1 MKHLVRNM
9 APMVWAVALATSWLG
24 CGVESATSTAGSEG
38 EVPQTVNGVAL
49 EKQPVTITQAPAAA
63 LFLDQAMADDIL
75 KDLGSY
81 FTAQNEGD
89 WDAILDFY
97 PLHRSP
103 MDSATR
109 ATTIEGME
117 MWWEKGLRNQTELAD
132 LLYASTPYRDDDQDV
147 VLLNLDLIHR
157 VIFIDFEGNP
167 SGMKGMVESNYGKGN
182 AQFFSEEGDPKVEY
196 WEVRGDNRLWAVKE
210 VDGDHWCFLPANFN
224 ERGGG
229 QFMSVDAMTT
239 LLRHRSENDP
249 NRLR

>member
-9 APMVWAVALATSWLG
+9 APLIWAAVLATSWQG
-24 CGVESATSTAGSEG
+24 CGEGSATSSAGNDAVAPETTGSVVTAN
-38 EVPQTVNGVAL
+38 T
-49 EKQPVTITQAPAAA
+49 PVTITQAPAAA
-63 LFLDQAMADDIL
+63 LFLDQDQVDDIL
-75 KDLGSY
+75 DDLGSY
-81 FTAQNEGD
+81 FTAQNQGD

-103 MDSATR
+103 MDSTTR
-109 ATTIEGME
+109 ATTIEGMNT
-117 MWWEKGLRNQTELAD
+117 WWEKGLRNQTELAD
-132 LLYASTPYRDDDQDV
+132 LLYASTPYRDGDQDV
-147 VLLNLDLIHR
+147 VLLNLDLLHR

-210 VDGDHWCFLPANFN
+210 VGSDHWCFLPANFN

-229 QFMSVDAMTT
+229 QFMTVDAMTT

>member
-9 APMVWAVALATSWLG
+9 APMIWAAALATSWLG
-24 CGVESATSTAGSEG
+24 CGSESPTSSTANEPRVESRVATENT
-38 EVPQTVNGVAL
+38 
-49 EKQPVTITQAPAAA
+49 PVTITQAPAAA
-63 LFLDQAMADDIL
+63 LFLDQAVADDIL
-75 KDLGSY
+75 EDLGKY

-97 PLHRSP
+97 PLYRSP

-109 ATTIEGME
+109 ASTIEGMNT
-117 MWWEKGLRNQTELAD
+117 WWEKGLRNQTELAD
-132 LLYASTPYRDDDQDV
+132 LLYASTIYRDGNQDV

-182 AQFFSEEGDPKVEY
+182 AQFFSEGGDPKVEY
-196 WEVRGDNRLWAVKE
+196 WEVHGDNRLWAVKE
-210 VDGDHWCFLPANFN
+210 VGGDQWCFLPANFN

-229 QFMSVDAMTT
+229 NFMTVDAMTT

-249 NRLR
+249 NRLQ